1 MEDTFV
7 VCLSCVAE
15 DVLLWFFLVIIV
27 FCSLSAEW
35 GVEIHWLV
43 FLEGWKG

>member
-15 DVLLWFFLVIIV
+15 DVVLCFACVSVLGGFPCV
-27 FCSLSAEW
+27 
-35 GVEIHWLV
+35 
-43 FLEGWKG
+43 